1 MIYHVVS
8 DRAVKGARVY
18 AQSSYAECEFFIA
31 DVLTLPWSLFKVLV
45 SEKKKTVVFH
55 EQYSLASLLIS
66 YVLTKIFRR
75 KHDLIYDMHDIASL
89 EPYPK
94 MRTKILISFY
104 KALEYT
110 SLRILKIPV
119 ITVSKHLSSHISKE
133 YKVLAPVVYSVPPSV
148 LACETSRDKRSQ
160 DMRRVL
166 YFGLI
171 EPTRLDVS
179 LLEKI
184 VNKGFKVDLYG
195 IFSSNSD
202 ASYKEAISSLV
213 SKSGGDFRGRY
224 SPSDLS
230 FIKNYAGVLML
241 YDTSSENVKGC
252 LPNKLFQSMVMGVP
266 CVVSSGMVEARNLF
280 QKYNAVVT
288 DVESL
293 SESSRIDWVGVNK
306 EIICLR
312 EESRLNFKKTA
323 QI

>member
-75 KHDLIYDMHDIASL
+75 KHNLIYDMHDIASL

-148 LACETSRDKRSQ
+148 LACETSRDKRFQ

-166 YFGLI
+166 YFG
-171 EPTRLDVS
+171 
-179 LLEKI
+179 
-184 VNKGFKVDLYG
+184 
-195 IFSSNSD
+195 
-202 ASYKEAISSLV
+202 
-213 SKSGGDFRGRY
+213 
-224 SPSDLS
+224 
-230 FIKNYAGVLML
+230 LML